1 MLINNI
7 MDNITHS
14 TEGTLGENHERSHLY
29 RIKLDNGDM
38 IQIGEIGLSFNKK
51 NDKKLSNT

>member
-1 MLINNI
+1 